1 MKDIILFADL
11 FDQLTIVQSEEV
23 KPHLPYYKAMTKP
36 ELIAALDK
44 LRPEQPWFYIQ
55 TTEELADTLR

>member
-23 KPHLPYYKAMTKP
+23 KPHLPYYKAMTEP
-36 ELIAALDK
+36 ELIAALDR
-44 LRPEQPWFYIQ
+44 LRPDNPWFYIQ
-55 TTEELADTLR
+55 TTELLADTLR